1 MITRRKNHNN
11 KGKKSEKENL
21 HKRKKW
27 TRVDN

>member
-21 HKRKKW
+21 HKRKK
-27 TRVDN
+27 VDSCG